1 MDYYMAT
8 KWIRSHDL
16 PDLVPLSLHRGRGL
30 HRKYTQHPGERE
42 RESMRL
48 RTSQPLIFIMWFLR
62 GAHEARGGVE
72 LRVVYIYMLIQSWE
86 GEKI

>member
-30 HRKYTQHPGERE
+30 YRKYTQHSGERA
-42 RESMRL
+42 REDETL
-48 RTSQPLIFIMWFLR
+48 NFTTFDFNNVVFTR
-62 GAHEARGGVE
+62 GPTKHEAE
-72 LRVVYIYMLIQSWE
+72 
-86 GEKI
+86 